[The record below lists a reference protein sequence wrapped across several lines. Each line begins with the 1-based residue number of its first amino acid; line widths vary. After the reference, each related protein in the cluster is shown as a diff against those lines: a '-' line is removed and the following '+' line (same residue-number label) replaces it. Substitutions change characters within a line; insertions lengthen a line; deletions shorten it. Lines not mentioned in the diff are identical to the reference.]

1 MKEIKVGGASASMFE
16 VPKDFKKVS
25 SMPEL
30 MGGVGK
36 MMEQMKK
43 KQGVL

>member
-1 MKEIKVGGASASMFE
+1 MFE
-16 VPKDFKKVS
+16 VPKDFKKVN

-43 KQGVL
+43 K